1 MDFIGI
7 FFLKMP
13 DSGCFEDTFT
23 ENLCNF
29 SYKNLKNP
37 YFVGNLLRNELLS
50 NLQKLGSLHF
60 CRYSGGIALISR
72 ARAWSN
78 RAAAG
83 CEGPLERAT
92 AGSE

>member
-1 MDFIGI
+1 
-7 FFLKMP
+7 MP

-60 CRYSGGIALISR
+60 CRYSGGIVLISR

-78 RAAAG
+78 RAAEG
-83 CEGPLERAT
+83 CEGPLD
-92 AGSE
+92 